1 MSMNPDAKGS
11 GCCVGSAKPTPE
23 EAQQLAKQAAADAK
37 AQKSMIPSSEKP
49 TTPQPK
55 SKSCC
60 G

>member
-1 MSMNPDAKGS
+1 MSMNPDTKGS
-11 GCCVGSAKPTPE
+11 GCCGGSTKPTPQ
-23 EAQQLAKQAAADAK
+23 EAQQLAVQAATDAK
-37 AQKSMIPSSEKP
+37 AQKAIIQSPEKP

>member
-1 MSMNPDAKGS
+1 MSMNPDTKGS
-11 GCCVGSAKPTPE
+11 GCCGGSEKPTPQE
-23 EAQQLAKQAAADAK
+23 VQQLAKQVAADAE
-37 AQKSMIPSSEKP
+37 AQKSIILPPEKP

>member
-1 MSMNPDAKGS
+1 MSTNPADMKDS
-11 GCCVGSAKPTPE
+11 GCCDSAKPNPQKT
-23 EAQQLAKQAAADAK
+23 QQLAKQTPTDDK
-37 AQKSMIPSSEKP
+37 AQKAIIPPPEKP